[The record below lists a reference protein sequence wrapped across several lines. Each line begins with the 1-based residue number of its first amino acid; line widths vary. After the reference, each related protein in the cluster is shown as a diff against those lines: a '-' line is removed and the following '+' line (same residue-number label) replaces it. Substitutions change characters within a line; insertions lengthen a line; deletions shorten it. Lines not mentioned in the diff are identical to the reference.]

1 MVKVVKRNKKIGDHI
16 VNESSLIDCDEL
28 MMSSSTSN
36 TNEGGNTV
44 DVVEVDDD
52 EKQGVIRESSVW
64 KYATKIDPEKARCD
78 ICKIEISRK
87 GQSTSGVRRHLRTVH
102 KLKEFEEKTIKT
114 TKKNIMINN
123 LSPDK
128 KQKLHVLALNAIVED
143 GRSFNDLNKP
153 GIIKL
158 FNGFRP
164 PHRNTVKRNLKR
176 LNQQHV
182 KKMSTQ
188 LHDANFI
195 AITTDFWSDR
205 SSRSYICITGHW
217 FTNNIDI
224 KSKILVFAPFQD
236 RHTADNVSS
245 EIEQHLK
252 RLNIFDKTVSVTCDG
267 ASNIKAA
274 FKKLDPKIRRIQCL
288 AHKLHLII
296 SNALG
301 LWLKP
306 QKQNGDDESN
316 GSDEDEYLLDNELKS
331 LSLNELNNHENT
343 TIQDEEVNDKSSGED
358 ENVDSSEETEEER
371 YWSSDLWSRDVIT
384 DLDLANDLQQH
395 ISIVL
400 NKCRSLIK
408 MVNKSTNLSRYIDKL
423 KDISK
428 IRRSLSI
435 DCKSRWNSTKLML
448 ENMLKLKSLIIQ
460 LHSDKHDLS
469 LTTERK
475 IKLASLEL
483 TSDEW
488 RTISSLKKALVPF
501 HEATKLISGQKYCT
515 IGTAFF
521 AIRKIK
527 NFLETN
533 VDNDLFVNEIQ
544 NNLLDQLV
552 KYIDNDKEQFD
563 LIIVCLDDDFNAII
577 HDRDIESN
585 STQASFSLSSSSSQN
600 NRLPKKSIFSS
611 FLDSVAT
618 NTTTRHV
625 VNTSSNNSYS
635 IADEFL
641 IYKSLATKEVQ
652 KIVREELNPDPIKF
666 WQI

>member
-1 MVKVVKRNKKIGDHI
+1 MFK
-16 VNESSLIDCDEL
+16 LCL
-28 MMSSSTSN
+28 
-36 TNEGGNTV
+36 
-44 DVVEVDDD
+44 
-52 EKQGVIRESSVW
+52 
-64 KYATKIDPEKARCD
+64 
-78 ICKIEISRK
+78 EISRK

-236 RHTADNVSS
+236 RHTAYNVSS

-331 LSLNELNNHENT
+331 LSLNELNNDENT

-395 ISIVL
+395 ISTVL

-515 IGTAFF
+515 I
-521 AIRKIK
+521 
-527 NFLETN
+527 ETN

-666 WQI
+666 WHI